1 MFKTNR
7 QGVEHSKYANNHFFK
22 YNLKNISL
30 TALKFKFKNNANL
43 KNFDLQKLQFG
54 HITY

>member
-7 QGVEHSKYANNHFFK
+7 QGVEHTKYANNHFFK

-43 KNFDLQKLQFG
+43 KNFHPQKLQFK